1 MTDKK
6 LAGEIAIVTGSDSGI
21 GQATAVA
28 FAREGADVAVTYLED
43 QKGAD
48 RTVQLIQEAGQ
59 QGVLVQLDQSKPQSV
74 EQLFQ
79 TVKDK
84 LGTPTVLV
92 NNAATQAASTPVKDM
107 SFETWDH
114 AIKTNLYGPFLCC

>member
-1 MTDKK
+1 MTEKK
-6 LAGEIAIVTGSDSGI
+6 LANEVVIVTGSDSGI

-28 FAREGADVAVTYLED
+28 FAREGADVAVTYLD
-43 QKGAD
+43 DRQGAEH
-48 RTVQLIQEAGQ
+48 TVQLIEEAGQ
-59 QGVLVQLDQSKPQSV
+59 KAVLVQLDQSQPDSV

-92 NNAATQAASTPVKDM
+92 NNAPLHQQTLPS
-107 SFETWDH
+107 
-114 AIKTNLYGPFLCC
+114 